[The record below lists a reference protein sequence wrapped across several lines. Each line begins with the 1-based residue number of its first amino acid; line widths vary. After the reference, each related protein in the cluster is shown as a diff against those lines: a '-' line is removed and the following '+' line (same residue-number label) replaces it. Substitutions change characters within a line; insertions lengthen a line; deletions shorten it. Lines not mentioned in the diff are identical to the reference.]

1 LRGTELNNFS
11 KEFYHK
17 GRQRIEK
24 IVEEKEVKIEKN
36 NSMFVQ
42 LWNIL
47 KRGKMM
53 VLEKNGRIS
62 VVSVSKSEQEYD
74 LE

>member
-1 LRGTELNNFS
+1 MRGTELNNFS